1 MSYDFIPPVV
11 EVLKD
16 QQVTTTEIQWLTAEL
31 LLVVIAAVAMTTFWE
46 LVEEGLEW

>member
-16 QQVTTTEIQWLTAEL
+16 QQVTAVEIQWLTSEL
-31 LLVVIAAVAMTTFWE
+31 LLVIIAAVVMASFWA